1 MDSIEPFLFFSF
13 SNLFCLLHRKLRQSD
28 QAKTKTRSMT
38 NPGGERANYAN
49 MAGGTSSG
57 RRRGAA
63 KKPPTSEGQSQDN
76 VPDDDEYLPDTS
88 VPEPSERA
96 RTRTTASN
104 RPLPSNP
111 PPPPV
116 DSQRQTTTPTPTAAL
131 EQTPPPATKPTGA
144 GSLSTSTQTPGA
156 TPTAAYKRGVTQTS
170 IANTIGDSAN
180 ADDMYDDTDDDED
193 PKNRSVEPVNLGIWE
208 PLLVA
213 RDGWNFGMPKK
224 LPGNITAPYLTSDRP
239 KANEEGRKR
248 QIIPSVTE
256 TGDRPTLASEIKL
269 DFNSLKLINL
279 LKDTG
284 RMVKEKGQ
292 NTEYRA
298 ALELLRATAWCLH
311 QTLEKLSYL
320 KERREQDLVSIS
332 LFCQHLSLKL
342 NLTTLPEKS

>member
-1 MDSIEPFLFFSF
+1 MHE
-13 SNLFCLLHRKLRQSD
+13 
-28 QAKTKTRSMT
+28 AKTQTRSMT
-38 NPGGERANYAN
+38 NPGSERATYNN

-88 VPEPSERA
+88 VPEPSKRA
-96 RTRTTASN
+96 RTRTAASN

-116 DSQRQTTTPTPTAAL
+116 DSQRQTTTPIPTAAL
-131 EQTPPPATKPTGA
+131 AQTPPPHTRQNQE
-144 GSLSTSTQTPGA
+144 GSFSTSTQTPGA
-156 TPTAAYKRGVTQTS
+156 TPAATYKRGVTQTS

-180 ADDMYDDTDDDED
+180 AGDMYDDTDDDVD
-193 PKNRSVEPVNLGIWE
+193 QNNKFVEPLNLGIWE
-208 PLLVA
+208 SLLVP
-213 RDGWNFGMPKK
+213 RDGWSVGMPKSI
-224 LPGNITAPYLTSDRP
+224 PDNIRAPYLTSDRP

-248 QIIPSVTE
+248 EIIPSVTKA
-256 TGDRPTLASEIKL
+256 GDRPTLASEIKL
-269 DFNSLKLINL
+269 DFNSRKLINL

-311 QTLEKLSYL
+311 QTFAKLSDL
-320 KERREQDLVSIS
+320 KERREQDLVSNP
-332 LFCQHLSLKL
+332 LFWHLASLKTETNNITRKIL
-342 NLTTLPEKS
+342 IVSILCRILQTGSTWMR